1 MRTINVA
8 VIGGGFI
15 GAQHIEAIRRIP
27 GLAVRALVEPDTKP
41 ANKLAAELNIPECY
55 SSIEELL
62 EKCTVDVIHNC
73 TPGNMHYP
81 ICKMAISQ
89 GIHVFCEKPLT
100 LTVEEADELVTLAK
114 EKQVAAGV
122 DFIYRQNAM
131 VQEIR
136 ERVRKGKLGKI
147 FTVDTEYL
155 QDWMMYETD
164 YDWRLEVS
172 IGGRSRAVAD
182 IGSHCFDM
190 IQFLCGERIT
200 EVFANLL
207 TVHKIRKKSKKNGTF
222 SLEKNI
228 GTETIAV
235 KNEDAAYILFRTE
248 NGIEGMVRVSQ
259 VLPGKKNAFSVSV
272 GGELESLS
280 WNQEYPDKMWIGNR
294 ECGNTLIYASPQ
306 FLSPEAA
313 CYAQLPSGHPI
324 GWADSLKKGIE
335 MFYQSI
341 RDEGYMDGQQSYPT
355 FEQAAYVMRIVEAC
369 LSSNETGQWT
379 KVV

>member
-1 MRTINVA
+1 MKTINAA

-15 GAQHIEAIRRIP
+15 GVQHIEAIRRIP
-27 GLAVRALVEPDTKP
+27 GLTVKALVEPNE
-41 ANKLAAELNIPECY
+41 ALADKQAKELGIPECY
-55 SSIEELL
+55 RDIKDLL
-62 EKCTVDVIHNC
+62 ENCSVDAIHNC

-81 ICKMAISQ
+81 ICKTAISK

-100 LTVEEADELVTLAK
+100 LTVEEAEELVALAK

-131 VQEIR
+131 VREIR
-136 ERVRKGKLGKI
+136 ERVRKGELGKI

-155 QDWMMYETD
+155 QDWMMYQTD
-164 YDWRLEVS
+164 YDWRLDVS
-172 IGGRSRAVAD
+172 IGGRSRAIAD

-190 IQFLCGERIT
+190 VQFLCGERIT

-207 TVHKIRKKSKKNGTF
+207 TIHKTRKKSEKSSTF
-222 SLEKNI
+222 SKEKNAAA
-228 GTETIAV
+228 ETV
-235 KNEDAAYILFRTE
+235 TVENEDAAYILFRTE
-248 NGIEGMVRVSQ
+248 SGIGGMVRVSQ
-259 VLPGKKNAFSVSV
+259 VQPGRKNAFSVSV
-272 GGELESLS
+272 GGELESLN

-294 ECGNTLIYASPQ
+294 ERGNTLIYASPQ
-306 FLSPEAA
+306 FLSKEVAG
-313 CYAQLPSGHPI
+313 YAQLPPGHPI

-335 MFYQSI
+335 IFYQSI
-341 RDEGYMDGQQSYPT
+341 RDKTYMGEQQNYPT

-369 LSSNETGQWT
+369 LGSNEAGQWT